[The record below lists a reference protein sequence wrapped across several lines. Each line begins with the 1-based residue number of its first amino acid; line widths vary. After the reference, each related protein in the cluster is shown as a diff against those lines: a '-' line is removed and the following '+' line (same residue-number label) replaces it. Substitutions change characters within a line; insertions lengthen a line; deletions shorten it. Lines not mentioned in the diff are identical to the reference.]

1 MKTLLKIILLILF
14 VSCKAQTLTPLY
26 NDGTSPNDGIHP
38 NRYSKD
44 VDNDFGPYVGTWKSE
59 IGNTSLTIIFNK
71 VINDDFG
78 NGDYFDLLVG
88 EYKYVEN
95 GVTLVNSFPTLMQDG
110 TDGVPNIVHPDDPW
124 LSNLGSIGIKTD
136 TRGAPPCPECPANV
150 RYINLGVSDPT
161 RTNIHGGAKMVRFV
175 ENGVEKIR
183 IRIYT
188 TFVDNY
194 TVDYSGP
201 VKLNIPDNSIWTLTK
216 VP

>member
-38 NRYSKD
+38 NRYYKD

-136 TRGAPPCPECPANV
+136 TRGAPPLPRMSCQCALHQLRGFRPH
-150 RYINLGVSDPT
+150 
-161 RTNIHGGAKMVRFV
+161 TNQHTWRC
-175 ENGVEKIR
+175 
-183 IRIYT
+183 
-188 TFVDNY
+188 
-194 TVDYSGP
+194 
-201 VKLNIPDNSIWTLTK
+201 
-216 VP
+216 